1 MISRLKR
8 WMVKTV
14 REYDQVVPAVVQNG
28 TPVLQVFKITNGYLV
43 HKHPN
48 GVSRY
53 EDNPSITYCPTPLD
67 VARQIVNSEVLA
79 KMGIASEPE
88 VLKTSGITAGS
99 FVTKI

>member
-1 MISRLKR
+1 MIGLLKR

-28 TPVLQVFKITNGYLV
+28 SPTMQIFKIANGYLL
-43 HKHPN
+43 HKHPSGAN
-48 GVSRY
+48 RY
-53 EDNPSITYCPTPLD
+53 DDNPSVIYCQTPLD
-67 VARQIVNSEVLA
+67 VARQIVNGEALQ
-79 KMGIASEPE
+79 KMGITSEPE